1 MQKPSPSFW
10 RRLAQ
15 RPARYVRDLVVVGL
29 LAAVLSAV
37 VLTPSCASTPQGLQ
51 REQTIY
57 RYATNAVA
65 AVQTIAP
72 NLPAPANTAVELVL
86 AVAAAGL
93 AAWNAHQQRAIT
105 KLKKGNGKPST
116 TPTPDASASSSR
128 A

>member
-1 MQKPSPSFW
+1 MQTPSPSLL
-10 RRLAQ
+10 RRLSQ

-37 VLTPSCASTPQGLQ
+37 VFTPSCASTPQGLQ
-51 REQTIY
+51 HEQSIY

-65 AVQTIAP
+65 AIQSIAP

-86 AVAAAGL
+86 AIAAAGL
-93 AAWNAHQQRAIT
+93 AAWNAHQQRAIN
-105 KLKKGNGKPST
+105 KLKNGNGKSST
-116 TPTPDASASSSR
+116 PATPGTVASSGP

>member
-1 MQKPSPSFW
+1 MQKSPPSFW
-10 RRLAQ
+10 RRLSQ
-15 RPARYVRDLVVVGL
+15 RPVRYVRDLVVAGL

-72 NLPAPANTAVELVL
+72 SLPAPASTAVELVL
-86 AVAAAGL
+86 AVVAAGL
-93 AAWNAHQQRAIT
+93 AAWNANQQRAIT
-105 KLKKGNGKPST
+105 KLKNGNGNPPA
-116 TPTPDASASSSR
+116 TPTPDASAGSSR